1 MTVRNRNYTT
11 MYKKELQKE
20 LLDLKL
26 MRVNRVLTSLTKIRF
41 EIILAMLLEDQE
53 LQRMVKALAKVYL

>member
-20 LLDLKL
+20 LLDLEL
-26 MRVNRVLTSLTKIRF
+26 MGVNEVLTGLTKIRF
-41 EIILAMLLEDQE
+41 QIILAMLLEDQE
-53 LQRMVKALAKVYL
+53 LQKMVKALAKVYL